1 MAALPGQKMG
11 TASLQS
17 CAAYI
22 WDVSLLLTQ
31 VVMFCKPLRGA
42 EHHAA
47 ACKSTLTACGWQ
59 SAIQNDSHLP
69 LHAYLWERAEKNMI
83 FSVLVKKPHDERNL
97 RAARSPAQQQR
108 LSTADPKFSWR
119 SLHSEHTSGESFY
132 APEHPQKERVRLQA
146 KYLHC
151 CLWFWA

>member
-1 MAALPGQKMG
+1 M
-11 TASLQS
+11 
-17 CAAYI
+17 
-22 WDVSLLLTQ
+22 SLLLTQ

-132 APEHPQKERVRLQA
+132 APEHPQEERVRLQA